1 VHELHS
7 VHSIYIKVGVIYT
20 LVTDAN
26 TVDIFKLRLD
36 KFWKDQDVYG
46 RPTLTCRPESR
57 VDRSRPQV
65 TWPLGSGRVDFSLRH
80 RHDFPAQ
87 SVFSQVDLNRLEN

>member
-1 VHELHS
+1 MCEA
-7 VHSIYIKVGVIYT
+7 GVT
-20 LVTDAN
+20 
-26 TVDIFKLRLD
+26 
-36 KFWKDQDVYG
+36 
-46 RPTLTCRPESR
+46 RPESR